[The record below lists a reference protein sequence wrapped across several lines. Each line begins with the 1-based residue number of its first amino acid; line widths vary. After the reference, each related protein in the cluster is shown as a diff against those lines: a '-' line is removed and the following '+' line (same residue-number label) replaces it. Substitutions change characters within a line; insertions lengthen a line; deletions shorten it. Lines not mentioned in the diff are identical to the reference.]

1 MAQLTVNQ
9 LYRELVASLTP
20 SLGEREAVSA
30 SRIIL
35 EDVRGITPTDLIVNG
50 HRTVEDMT
58 ADRVRKIAAAV
69 NEGEPVQY
77 AVGSARFYG
86 LDFLVS
92 PAVLIPRPE
101 TEGLVDMIVKD
112 YAGMS
117 DLKVL
122 DCGTGSGCIAIALAR
137 NLAFSKVDAIDI
149 SDDAIA
155 VANDNAKVLKTYIH
169 VYKRDILTLKSG
181 NERYDIIVSNP
192 PYIADAE
199 AAEMDKRVKDYEPHT
214 ALFVPDDDP
223 LKFYRPIAE
232 YAIETLNQ
240 DGTLYFEINP
250 RFVDDMKQMLT
261 SAGFNSVDA
270 VRDYIGRYRYIKAKR

>member
-137 NLAFSKVDAIDI
+137 NLAFPKVDAIDI
-149 SDDAIA
+149 CDDAIA
-155 VANDNAKVLKTYIH
+155 VANDNAKVLKTSVN
-169 VYKRDILTLKSG
+169 VYKRDILTLKPG

-199 AAEMDKRVKDYEPHT
+199 AAEMDNRVKDYEPRT

-223 LKFYRPIAE
+223 LKFYSPIAE

>member
-155 VANDNAKVLKTYIH
+155 VANVNAKVLKTSVN
-169 VYKRDILTLKSG
+169 VYKRDILTLKPD
-181 NERYDIIVSNP
+181 NERYNIIVSNP

>member
-1 MAQLTVNQ
+1 M
-9 LYRELVASLTP
+9 
-20 SLGEREAVSA
+20 SA
-30 SRIIL
+30 
-35 EDVRGITPTDLIVNG
+35 
-50 HRTVEDMT
+50 
-58 ADRVRKIAAAV
+58 
-69 NEGEPVQY
+69 
-77 AVGSARFYG
+77 
-86 LDFLVS
+86 
-92 PAVLIPRPE
+92 
-101 TEGLVDMIVKD
+101 
-112 YAGMS
+112 
-117 DLKVL
+117 LKVL
-122 DCGTGSGCIAIALAR
+122 DCGTGSGGIAIALAR

-250 RFVDDMKQMLT
+250 RFVDDMKQMLS

-270 VRDYIGRYRYIKAKR
+270 ERDYIGRYRYIKAKR

>member
-112 YAGMS
+112 YTGMS

-155 VANDNAKVLKTYIH
+155 VANDNAKVLKTSVN
-169 VYKRDILTLKSG
+169 VYKRDILTLKPD

-199 AAEMDKRVKDYEPHT
+199 AAEMDKRVKDYEPRI

>member
-112 YAGMS
+112 YTGMS

-155 VANDNAKVLKTYIH
+155 VANDNAKVLKTSVN
-169 VYKRDILTLKSG
+169 VYKRDILTLKPG

-199 AAEMDKRVKDYEPHT
+199 AAEMDKRVKDYEPRI

>member
-112 YAGMS
+112 YARRS

-155 VANDNAKVLKTYIH
+155 VANDNAKVLKTSVN
-169 VYKRDILTLKSG
+169 VYKRDILTLKPD

-199 AAEMDKRVKDYEPHT
+199 AAEMDKRVKDYEPRT

>member
-112 YAGMS
+112 YSGMS

-155 VANDNAKVLKTYIH
+155 VANDNAKVLKTSVN
-169 VYKRDILTLKSG
+169 VYKRDILTLKPD

-199 AAEMDKRVKDYEPHT
+199 AAEMDKRVKDYEPRT

>member
-112 YAGMS
+112 YSGMS

-155 VANDNAKVLKTYIH
+155 VANVNAKVLKTSVN
-169 VYKRDILTLKSG
+169 VYKRDILTLKPG

-199 AAEMDKRVKDYEPHT
+199 AAEMDKRVKDYEPRT
-214 ALFVPDDDP
+214 ALFVPDDNP

-232 YAIETLNQ
+232 YALETLNQ

>member
-155 VANDNAKVLKTYIH
+155 VANVNAKVLKTSVN
-169 VYKRDILTLKSG
+169 VYKRDILTLKPD
-181 NERYDIIVSNP
+181 NECYDIIVSNP

-199 AAEMDKRVKDYEPHT
+199 AAEMDKRVKDYEPRT

>member
-35 EDVRGITPTDLIVNG
+35 EDVRGITPTNLIVNG

-155 VANDNAKVLKTYIH
+155 VANDNAKVLKTSVN
-169 VYKRDILTLKSG
+169 VYKRDILTLKPD

-199 AAEMDKRVKDYEPHT
+199 AAEMDKRVKDYEPRT

>member
-77 AVGSARFYG
+77 AVGSARIYG

-155 VANDNAKVLKTYIH
+155 VANDNAKVLKTSVN
-169 VYKRDILTLKSG
+169 VYKRDILTLKPD

-199 AAEMDKRVKDYEPHT
+199 AAEMDKRVKDYEPRT

>member
-9 LYRELVASLTP
+9 LYRELVASMTP

-58 ADRVRKIAAAV
+58 VDRVRKIAAAV

-155 VANDNAKVLKTYIH
+155 VADVNAKVLKTYIH
-169 VYKRDILTLKSG
+169 VYKRDILTLKPD

-199 AAEMDKRVKDYEPHT
+199 AAEMDKRVKDYEPLT

-250 RFVDDMKQMLT
+250 RFVDHMKQMLS
-261 SAGFNSVDA
+261 SAGFNSVDV

>member
-20 SLGEREAVSA
+20 NLGEREAVSA

-58 ADRVRKIAAAV
+58 ADRGRKIAAAG

-112 YAGMS
+112 YSGMS

-155 VANDNAKVLKTYIH
+155 VANDNAKVLKTSVN
-169 VYKRDILTLKSG
+169 VYKRDILTLKPD

-199 AAEMDKRVKDYEPHT
+199 AAEMDKRVKDYEPRT

>member
-155 VANDNAKVLKTYIH
+155 VANDNAKVLKTSVN
-169 VYKRDILTLKSG
+169 VYKRDILTLKPD

-199 AAEMDKRVKDYEPHT
+199 AAEMDKRVKDYEPRT

>member
-92 PAVLIPRPE
+92 PVVLIPRPE

-155 VANDNAKVLKTYIH
+155 VANDNAKVLKTSVN
-169 VYKRDILTLKSG
+169 VYKRDILTLKPD

-199 AAEMDKRVKDYEPHT
+199 AAEMDKRVKDYEPRT